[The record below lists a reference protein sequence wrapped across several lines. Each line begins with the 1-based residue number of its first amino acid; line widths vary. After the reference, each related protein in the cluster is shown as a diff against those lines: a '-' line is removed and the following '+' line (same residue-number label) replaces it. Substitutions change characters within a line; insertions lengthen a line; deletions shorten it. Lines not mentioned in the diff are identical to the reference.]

1 MDSLIE
7 KWKKTTQSASRYSE
21 QKLKKP
27 ERNHSS
33 SSESSQEQK
42 RVNNVNK
49 NSPQP
54 QTTKSLKQSNQS
66 SGKKQTQQSLPNS
79 GNKKFLKPQTFSQLL
94 DFYTSQFQTLFKSN
108 ILPSQL
114 NEQIKTILVDYAENI
129 QSLSAS
135 GYTGAQVEELQN
147 KLNQAEQQIYTL
159 KNSNA
164 KDDFSKKI
172 INELED
178 KLLESE
184 KQRVKLKQ
192 QKEQMQIQIEKIS
205 ESLAKYQINQDLI
218 HQMKQENLQLR
229 KNNDILVTQIQQLN
243 TQNKEQ
249 QVLWNQQIED
259 LIKMMDILRKSTNS

>member
-21 QKLKKP
+21 QKLKKK
-27 ERNHSS
+27 ERDSSS

-42 RVNNVNK
+42 IVNNINK
-49 NSPQP
+49 NSPQ
-54 QTTKSLKQSNQS
+54 TLNTKSLQQSIQS
-66 SGKKQTQQSLPNS
+66 SGKKATQQSLPNS

-114 NEQIKTILVDYAENI
+114 NDQIKTILVDYAENL

-135 GYTGAQVEELQN
+135 GFSGAQIEELQN
-147 KLNQAEQQIYTL
+147 KLNQAEQQIFTL
-159 KNSNA
+159 RNSNA

-178 KLLESE
+178 KLMDSE
-184 KQRVKLKQ
+184 KQKVKLKQ
-192 QKEQMQIQIEKIS
+192 QKEQMQMQIEKIS
-205 ESLAKYQINQDLI
+205 ESLGKYQINQELI
-218 HQMKQENLQLR
+218 HQLKQENLQLR
-229 KNNDILVTQIQQLN
+229 KNNDVLVTQISELN

-259 LIKMMDILRKSTNS
+259 LIKMMDILRKTQSS